1 VYKTWLQAGS
11 FRVEFLAGAR
21 DFYLLTNV
29 QTRSAVLA
37 TSYTV
42 GMCGSS
48 HGGEAARAW
57 SLSLTFM

>member
-1 VYKTWLQAGS
+1 MYKTWLQVGS
-11 FRVEFLAGAR
+11 LRVEFLAGAR

-29 QTRSAVLA
+29 QTSSAVNA

-48 HGGEAARAW
+48 LGGEAARAW
-57 SLSLTFM
+57 S